1 MNQLVINQE
10 ATFQIPLKD
19 GSLFPLP
26 NNEVSMF
33 KMAYPGID
41 VDGEIG
47 KMIAWAVSNPAQRK
61 TKRGVLRFVNGWL
74 NRSKPSQSAPASTT
88 QKEYA
93 ASTTM
98 AERVSDLSWA
108 DGL

>member
-1 MNQLVINQE
+1 VNQLVINQE

-26 NNEVSMF
+26 NNEVSMY

-61 TKRGVLRFVNGWL
+61 TKRGILRFVNGWL
-74 NRSKPSQSAPASTT
+74 NRAKPCTAAANTA

-98 AERVSDLSWA
+98 AERVQDLSWA